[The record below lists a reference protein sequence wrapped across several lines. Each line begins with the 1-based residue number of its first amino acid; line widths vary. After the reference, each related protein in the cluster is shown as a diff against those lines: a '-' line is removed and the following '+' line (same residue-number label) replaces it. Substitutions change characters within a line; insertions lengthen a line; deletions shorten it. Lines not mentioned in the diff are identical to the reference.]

1 MVCEK
6 NRTSSHDFE
15 RDPIRWLRQEEW
27 IGAQGTTLG
36 ADNGIGVAAALA
48 VAADSQAV
56 HGPMEILITVD
67 EETGLNGA
75 KRLSPEALKG
85 RYLLNLDTEEDGVFC
100 IGCAGGVD
108 TNGSFVVPVEP
119 VAPAGKTALFV
130 RIGGLKG
137 GHSGMDIHLGRA
149 NAIKLLARLLHE
161 LAPLSPRI
169 AYLQGGQQAQCH
181 CSRGRSAARRFGRP
195 DGDASRSAGAVP
207 AAVSERIWN
216 DRPRPLRERRG
227 RAYAR
232 ARLPVVL
239 GH

>member
-36 ADNGIGVAAALA
+36 ADNGIGVAAASA
-48 VAADSQAV
+48 VAADPQAV

-169 AYLQGGQQAQCH
+169 AYLQGGAASAMPLLERQKR
-181 CSRGRSAARRFGRP
+181 CSSFRKARWRCFTLGW
-195 DGDASRSAGAVP
+195 RSAGSCFGANL
-207 AAVSERIWN
+207 ERQT
-216 DRPRPLRERRG
+216 PTST
-227 RAYAR
+227 
-232 ARLPVVL
+232 
-239 GH
+239 